1 MLENWRKR
9 SGATNKPS
17 SRPPLWLMTAFVV
30 LSCVILP
37 AKGSAEAPE
46 GYDPHDYRKL
56 VSFLEQSNGDGKN
69 GNRISEYYDPLDPST
84 WTRVI
89 WTDTLPKKVR
99 SIQWDWM
106 GLVGSLDVS
115 NCEALAYLACNG
127 NQLGSLDVSSCS
139 ALIY

>member
-46 GYDPHDYRKL
+46 GYDPHDYQKL
-56 VSFLEQSNGDGKN
+56 VSFLELPNGDGKN
-69 GNRISEYYDPLDPST
+69 GNKISASYSPLDTST
-84 WTRVI
+84 WTWVG
-89 WTDTLPKKVR
+89 WTYTLPKKV
-99 SIQWDWM
+99 SWIQWNVM
-106 GLVGSLDVS
+106 GLVGSLDVAL
-115 NCEALAYLACNG
+115 EARRT
-127 NQLGSLDVSSCS
+127 
-139 ALIY
+139 